1 MSDIPF
7 RLRPIALEDESFIYS
22 SWLKSYRNSDFGSLM
37 NNDVYFKYTQ
47 LIIARILSRATIT
60 IACDEKDSQT
70 ILGYIVSE
78 PSGANQVVQYVYVKE
93 IYRNLGLAKHLLDH
107 VTEGKSYTYTHHT
120 RAVSTLLSKKKL
132 PNATFNPYLL

>member
-1 MSDIPF
+1 MCELPLS
-7 RLRPIALEDESFIYS
+7 LRPITIEDESFIYS

-37 NNDVYFKYTQ
+37 SNATYFKFTQ
-47 LIIARILSRATIT
+47 LIIERILSRASVVV
-60 IACDEKDSQT
+60 ACDEKDSQT

-78 PSGANQVVQYVYVKE
+78 PSGSNQVVQYVYVKE

-107 VTEGKSYTYTHHT
+107 VTESKPFTYTHHT
-120 RAVSTLLSKKKL
+120 RAISTLLSKKKL